1 MQSVT
6 SAEPF
11 LVELEAG
18 GKAYVEYSGLADE
31 VNIKEKN
38 LVIKSVRLLTSQMFK
53 DLGDEDGKYLFNNF
67 HNVIVRV
74 EAEIDGKTDYFVGNN
89 VSQLGGINYTIKGAT
104 TGTIWDLP
112 EGEYSLTCSLV
123 LCQDKCLM

>member
-1 MQSVT
+1 M
-6 SAEPF
+6 
-11 LVELEAG
+11 L
-18 GKAYVEYSGLADE
+18 KYSGLADE

-89 VSQLGGINYTIKGAT
+89 VSQLGGINYTIKRCYYRNNMGFT
-104 TGTIWDLP
+104 RRRILIN
-112 EGEYSLTCSLV
+112 
-123 LCQDKCLM
+123 M